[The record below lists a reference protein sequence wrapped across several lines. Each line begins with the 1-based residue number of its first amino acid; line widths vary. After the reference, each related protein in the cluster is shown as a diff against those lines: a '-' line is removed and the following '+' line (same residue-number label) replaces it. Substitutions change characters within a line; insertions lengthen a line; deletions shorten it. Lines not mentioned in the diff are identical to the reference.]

1 MTDAPVAAPAAP
13 ATAAPNTPPA
23 PVDPLAEHLGAIERA
38 GGIPVKVNGKTVKM
52 TMEQLTRYAQKNAP
66 IDSAMQALQK
76 QREELSPKMA
86 LLQQLEAGS
95 EDEQTEALEKLL
107 GSKFVSVAE
116 KRLLKEI
123 QSQQKYEGMSE
134 RERQMAQQLERLEGE
149 KRTAEQQR
157 QAMEKA
163 QQDARE
169 SQEVAHWQNVLG
181 AVATGALTQ
190 LELPER
196 LEPLAIKLVQPVMR
210 ELMAAGQ
217 VPTADDVA
225 KHIEDVLESVV
236 EWSFRGGRGERA
248 LKRHAPA
255 LRAYAT
261 HQLAAIQKPNG
272 GAPRTNGNQAPVAKN
287 TSVTPVWDPRSVR
300 K

>member
-1 MTDAPVAAPAAP
+1 MTDAPSAAPAAAVT
-13 ATAAPNTPPA
+13 ATPAAPVA
-23 PVDPLAEHLGAIERA
+23 PVDPLAEHLGAIDKA

-86 LLQQLEAGS
+86 LLQQLESGS
-95 EDEQTEALEKLL
+95 EDDQAAALDKLL

-123 QSQQKYEGMSE
+123 QAQQKYEGMSE
-134 RERQMAQQLERLEGE
+134 RERNMAQQLERLEGE
-149 KRTAEQQR
+149 KRSSEEQR
-157 QAMEKA
+157 QALEKA

-181 AVATGALTQ
+181 GVAQGALTK

-196 LEPLAIKLVQPVMR
+196 LEPLAIKLVQPVLR

-217 VPTADDVA
+217 VPTADDLA
-225 KHIEDVLESVV
+225 QHIEEVLESVV
-236 EWSFRGGRGERA
+236 EWSFRGGRGEKA

-261 HQLAAIQKPNG
+261 SQLSALQKPNG
-272 GAPRTNGNQAPVAKN
+272 GAPRTNGTPAP
-287 TSVTPVWDPRSVR
+287 TSNHTTVTPAWDPRKPR
-300 K
+300 R